1 MPMGSRHDE
10 TGWLNER
17 DGQWILRRDE
27 GGRWRLDLGFWTA
40 WRSRK
45 LIDKR
50 VRIVGT
56 RGEFDLLNVDRIEAL

>member
-1 MPMGSRHDE
+1 MPMGSYHDE
-10 TGWLNER
+10 IGWLNES

-27 GGRWRLDLGFWTA
+27 GGRWRLDVGFWTA

-45 LIDKR
+45 LIGKR

-56 RGEFDLLNVDRIEAL
+56 RGEFDLLNVDRIERL